1 MRIHVRRGPSVLD
14 VASLGVNN
22 TDAVLL
28 RYSNLRNQFWG
39 ISFDEINLE
48 MILPSTELNIIYESK
63 S

>member
-1 MRIHVRRGPSVLD
+1 MRIHVRRGHSVLD

-28 RYSNLRNQFWG
+28 RYSNLRNQFWE

-48 MILPSTELNIIYESK
+48 MILPSIELNIIYESK